1 LLFANKKSLVATNL
15 MKMVKTQLQE
25 LLATI
30 SINIVTEK
38 ALSLEVTEDLELY
51 NVE

>member
-1 LLFANKKSLVATNL
+1 

-38 ALSLEVTEDLELY
+38 GLSLEVTEDLELY